1 MDFTPH
7 TDSEIAEMLRVIGVS
22 SIDDLF
28 QEVPAVARILRG
40 LDLPA
45 GLPESEVEDRVRG
58 LADRNPMAAT
68 VSFLGAG
75 AYDHYVPAAVGSL
88 ASRGEFLTSYTP
100 YQAEVSQGTLQAQF
114 EYQTMVASLLG
125 MDVANASM
133 YEGATACSEAA
144 LMCQRHTRRRK
155 VLVSGAVHPQYRD
168 VLRTYLG
175 PNALQEIPWDG
186 RGSTDLAA
194 LGAALGP
201 EVGGVVIQS
210 PNFFGVVEDLAPM
223 ARLAHEA
230 GALLVATFTE
240 ALAFGL
246 VEAPG
251 VLGADLAAGE
261 GQSLGIPLSYGG
273 PYVGFFAVKQ
283 PFVKGMPGRLI
294 GMTRDARGNPCFTLT
309 LAAREQHIRRERAS
323 SNICTNEGLC
333 ALRVAIH
340 LSLLGREGYRRLA
353 RYNHHRAGLVRR
365 RLAAIPGVEAAFDG
379 PVFNEFVLR
388 VPGKVEAL
396 LATGLERG
404 IVPGQALGR
413 FHGSLQ
419 DCLLVTVTEM
429 RSDGDIDRLEALF
442 REVVTQGP
450 HIP

>member
-7 TDSEIAEMLRVIGVS
+7 TEPEIAEMLRVIGVS

-28 QEVPAVARILRG
+28 LEVPEAARILRG
-40 LDLPA
+40 LDLPE
-45 GLPESEVEDRVRG
+45 GLSEAEVARRVQG
-58 LADRNPMAAT
+58 LADRNVAGAMA
-68 VSFLGAG
+68 SFLGGG
-75 AYDHYVPAAVGSL
+75 AYDHYVPAAVNHL

-133 YEGATACSEAA
+133 YEGATACAEAA
-144 LMCQRHTRRRK
+144 LMCRRHTRRQQ
-155 VLVSGAVHPQYRD
+155 VLVSAAVHPHYRE

-175 PNALQEIPWDG
+175 PEAIREVPWDAHG
-186 RGSTDLAA
+186 ATDQAA
-194 LGAALGP
+194 LRAALGP
-201 EVGGVVIQS
+201 EIAGVVIQS
-210 PNFFGVVEDLAPM
+210 PNFFGVVEDLAPVAGM
-223 ARLAHEA
+223 VHEA

-246 VEAPG
+246 LEAPG
-251 VLGADLAAGE
+251 MLGADIAAGE
-261 GQSLGIPLSYGG
+261 GQSLGLPLSYGG

-294 GMTRDARGNPCFTLT
+294 GRTLDARGTPCFTLT

-353 RYNHHRAGLVRR
+353 RYNHHRAAVVRR
-365 RLAAIPGVEAAFDG
+365 RLLAVPGVQAAFDG
-379 PVFNEFVLR
+379 PFFNEFVLR
-388 VPGKVEAL
+388 IPGKVEAL
-396 LATGLERG
+396 LAEGTARGLL
-404 IVPGQALGR
+404 PGLAVGR
-413 FHGSLQ
+413 FLPDLEGG
-419 DCLLVTVTEM
+419 LLVTVTEQ
-429 RSDGDIDRLEALF
+429 RGDGDIDRLEALF
-442 REVVTQGP
+442 RDVLAAR
-450 HIP
+450 